1 MALRGPSQRVAIAC
15 AGTSS
20 LGGRCGVSHS
30 RICDTSP
37 YAANMSDAPTAQ
49 SANHFVPSDVVVR
62 GNPRAFLQNITVGK
76 HHLQADE
83 PFSIGGNDSAPDPY
97 DYLLAGLGAC
107 TSMTIGLY
115 ARRSKWP
122 LDNIIV
128 TLRHSR
134 MHASDCADC
143 DTKIGMLDR
152 IEVEIKLVGEI
163 TPEQRTK
170 LMQIAHKC
178 PVHRTLKGEI
188 KIDVRGAESAK

>member
-1 MALRGPSQRVAIAC
+1 MSEAAA
-15 AGTSS
+15 ASS
-20 LGGRCGVSHS
+20 
-30 RICDTSP
+30 P
-37 YAANMSDAPTAQ
+37 
-49 SANHFVPSDVVVR
+49 NHLAHADVVVR
-62 GNPRAFLQNITVGK
+62 GNPGAFLQKITVGK
-76 HHLQADE
+76 HHLEADE

-122 LDNIIV
+122 LDDIVV

-134 MHASDCADC
+134 MHVSDCTDC
-143 DTKIGMLDR
+143 DTQTGMLDC
-152 IEVEIKLVGEI
+152 IEVEIELVGEI
-163 TPEQRTK
+163 TPEQRAK

-188 KIDVRGAESAK
+188 KIDVRAAEST